1 MCICIFSSSPCLFS
15 SSPWPVNNPV
25 LAIDEDALL
34 AQAASLARQ
43 NPVADFLSSDSFTSV
58 APEGV
63 EVRLPA
69 VRYIVGC
76 EIVGC
81 EIVCCE
87 IVGGE
92 IVGGEIDSGL

>member
-1 MCICIFSSSPCLFS
+1 MNLNSNTHTYVYCVCIFSSSPCMF
-15 SSPWPVNNPV
+15 PWPVNNPV

-69 VRYIVGC
+69 VRYIAVR
-76 EIVGC
+76 
-81 EIVCCE
+81 
-87 IVGGE
+87 
-92 IVGGEIDSGL
+92 